1 MFVNSNVRNAYIW
14 VLYHI
19 FKHAT
24 IKLEQLEE
32 LAEQRI
38 IIDIDLAPNVDDV
51 YTGKCLVA
59 NSEIVMLLNFDED
72 NGEFDGFTI
81 VKNIDVEKYRKWEE
95 EDYAELKNDNSESLI
110 ANIELKKFK
119 DLESSLQSLTSEFVA
134 IFTYDDEDDFFVGKV
149 LSVNN
154 DSVEL
159 YLVDE
164 DSKWTDIEVVK
175 FSDISY
181 LGFDTEYEREIKKN
195 VV

>member
-1 MFVNSNVRNAYIW
+1 
-14 VLYHI
+14 
-19 FKHAT
+19 
-24 IKLEQLEE
+24 LEE
-32 LAEQRI
+32 LAEQRL

-51 YTGKCLVA
+51 YTGKCLIA
-59 NSEIVMLLNFDED
+59 NSEIVMLLNFDEE

-81 VKNIDVEKYRKWEE
+81 VKNSDVEKYRTWEE

-110 ANIELKKFK
+110 ANIELSKFT
-119 DLESSLQSLTSEFVA
+119 DLESSLKSLNSKFVA
-134 IFTYDDEDDFFVGKV
+134 VFTYDDEDDFFVGKV

-181 LGFDTEYEREIKKN
+181 LGFDTEYEREIQKN

>member
-1 MFVNSNVRNAYIW
+1 VCSWEFVAGIYK
-14 VLYHI
+14 LYHI
-19 FKHAT
+19 FKPET

-81 VKNIDVEKYRKWEE
+81 VKNKDVEKYRKWEE
-95 EDYAELKNDNSESLI
+95 EDYAELKNDNSESFI
-110 ANIELKKFK
+110 ANIELNNFK
-119 DLESSLQSLTSEFVA
+119 DLESSLKKLTSEFIA
-134 IFTYDDEDDFFVGKV
+134 IFTYDEEDDFFVGKV
-149 LSVNN
+149 LSTNS

-164 DSKWTDIEVVK
+164 DSKWTDIEVIK

-181 LGFDTEYEREIKKN
+181 LGFDTEYERKIRKN

>member
-1 MFVNSNVRNAYIW
+1 M
-14 VLYHI
+14 
-19 FKHAT
+19 
-24 IKLEQLEE
+24 EE
-32 LAEQRI
+32 LAEQRL

-51 YTGKCLVA
+51 YTGKCLIA
-59 NSEIVMLLNFDED
+59 NSEIVMLLNFDEE

-81 VKNIDVEKYRKWEE
+81 VKNSDVEKYRTWEE

-110 ANIELKKFK
+110 ANIELSKFT
-119 DLESSLQSLTSEFVA
+119 DLESSLKSLNSKFVA
-134 IFTYDDEDDFFVGKV
+134 VFTYDDDDDFFVGKV
-149 LSVNN
+149 FSVNN

-181 LGFDTEYEREIKKN
+181 LGFDTEYEREIQKN